1 MKKIFLIIIII
12 IYCIFAPVSNVI
24 YATEQTTQE
33 ELIQSQIQDMNINS
47 IIDKAEKDTK
57 NNIDFNT
64 IFEESLQGKL
74 SQNIII
80 NTVGKI
86 LGTELKESL
95 KMLVSILLI
104 IIIYG
109 LMKNISENLGNNQ
122 TGKIGHFV
130 QIIILITALME
141 VYTHILQIIK
151 ETLETISSFTYML
164 LPLFISLSISTGNI
178 TAATGIQSVILVSI
192 NIITTFINQILIPII
207 IVATVIGIISNIS
220 DEVHMN
226 RLSKYMKST
235 IIWILCIFLTIFT
248 CVLSLE
254 SNLGQGIDQFTS
266 KTTKTAVSTFV
277 PVVGKILGDTVESVL
292 GCTNIIKNAVGTLGV
307 IGTIFIAATP
317 LIRVGLTTLFIYL
330 ISGLAEIV
338 ADEKIV
344 YVLEQ
349 MGDSCKVLLASITT
363 VVIMLIIGF
372 TITMKLGVPS

>member
-1 MKKIFLIIIII
+1 MKKIFLIII

-64 IFEESLQGKL
+64 IFEESLQGKV

-141 VYTHILQIIK
+141 VYTHILQIVK

>member
-1 MKKIFLIIIII
+1 MKKIFLIII

-141 VYTHILQIIK
+141 VYTHILQIVK

-178 TAATGIQSVILVSI
+178 TAATGIQSIILVSI

-363 VVIMLIIGF
+363 VLIMLIIGF

>member
-1 MKKIFLIIIII
+1 MKKIFLIII

-24 YATEQTTQE
+24 YANEQTTQE

-141 VYTHILQIIK
+141 VYTHILQIVK

>member
-1 MKKIFLIIIII
+1 MKKIFLIII

-141 VYTHILQIIK
+141 VYTHILQIVK

>member
-1 MKKIFLIIIII
+1 MKKIFLIIII
-12 IYCIFAPVSNVI
+12 YCIFALVSNVI

-122 TGKIGHFV
+122 TGKIGHFF

-141 VYTHILQIIK
+141 VYTHILQIVK

>member
-1 MKKIFLIIIII
+1 MKKIFLIII

-109 LMKNISENLGNNQ
+109 LMKNNSENLGNNQ

-141 VYTHILQIIK
+141 VYTHILQIVK

>member
-1 MKKIFLIIIII
+1 MKKIFLIIII

-141 VYTHILQIIK
+141 VYTHILQIVK
-151 ETLETISSFTYML
+151 ETLETISSFTYMI

>member
-1 MKKIFLIIIII
+1 MKKIFLIIII

>member
-1 MKKIFLIIIII
+1 MKKIFLIII

-57 NNIDFNT
+57 NNIDLNT
-64 IFEESLQGKL
+64 IFEESLQGSL

-86 LGTELKESL
+86 LGSELKESL

-130 QIIILITALME
+130 QIIILITVLME
-141 VYTHILQIIK
+141 VYTHILQVVK

-248 CVLSLE
+248 CILSLE
-254 SNLGQGIDQFTS
+254 SNLGQGVDQFTS

-307 IGTIFIAATP
+307 IGTIFIAAVP

>member
-1 MKKIFLIIIII
+1 MKKIFLIIII

-235 IIWILCIFLTIFT
+235 IIWILCIFLTILT

>member
-1 MKKIFLIIIII
+1 MKKIFLIII

-141 VYTHILQIIK
+141 VYTHVLQIVK

>member
-1 MKKIFLIIIII
+1 MKKIFLIII

-64 IFEESLQGKL
+64 IFEESLQGNL

-141 VYTHILQIIK
+141 VYTHILQIVK

-207 IVATVIGIISNIS
+207 IVATVIGIISIIS

-317 LIRVGLTTLFIYL
+317 LIRVGITTLFIYL

>member
-1 MKKIFLIIIII
+1 MKKIFLIII

>member
-1 MKKIFLIIIII
+1 MKKIFLIIII

-64 IFEESLQGKL
+64 IFEESLKGNL

-141 VYTHILQIIK
+141 VYTHILQIVK

>member
-1 MKKIFLIIIII
+1 MKKIFLIII

-141 VYTHILQIIK
+141 VYTHILQIVK

-220 DEVHMN
+220 DEVQMN
-226 RLSKYMKST
+226 RLSNYMKST

>member
-1 MKKIFLIIIII
+1 MKKIFLIII

-33 ELIQSQIQDMNINS
+33 ELIQSQIQDININS

-141 VYTHILQIIK
+141 VYTHILQIVK

>member
-1 MKKIFLIIIII
+1 MKKIFLIII

-24 YATEQTTQE
+24 YATEQTTKE

-141 VYTHILQIIK
+141 VYTHILQIVK

>member
-1 MKKIFLIIIII
+1 MKKIFLIIII

-64 IFEESLQGKL
+64 IFEESLQGNL

-141 VYTHILQIIK
+141 VYTHILQIVK

>member
-1 MKKIFLIIIII
+1 MKKVIFILAIFC
-12 IYCIFAPVSNVI
+12 IYSMNLNAI
-24 YATEQTTQE
+24 YAAETTNQDE
-33 ELIQSQIQDMNINS
+33 TIQSQV
-47 IIDKAEKDTK
+47 EEL
-57 NNIDFNT
+57 NIDLIINEVEKNTEISIDLNT
-64 IFEESLQGKL
+64 IFEEALQGSI
-74 SQNIII
+74 SQ
-80 NTVGKI
+80 KI
-86 LGTELKESL
+86 LINIVSRIIGTELKESL

-130 QIIILITALME
+130 QIIILVTVLMK
-141 VYTHILQIIK
+141 VYTQILEIVK
-151 ETLETISSFTYML
+151 NTLETISSFTYML
-164 LPLFISLSISTGNI
+164 LPIFMSLSATTGNI
-178 TAATGIQSVILVSI
+178 TAATGIQSIILIAI

-220 DEVHMN
+220 EEVHMN
-226 RLSKYMKST
+226 KLSKYMKST
-235 IIWILCIFLTIFT
+235 IIWILGILLTIFT
-248 CVLSLE
+248 CILSLE
-254 SNLGQGIDQFTS
+254 SNLGQGVDQFTS

-307 IGTIFIAATP
+307 IGIIFLAIAP
-317 LIRVGLTTLFIYL
+317 LIRIGLTTIFIYL

-372 TITMKLGVPS
+372 TITMKIGVPS

>member
-1 MKKIFLIIIII
+1 MKKIFLIIII
-12 IYCIFAPVSNVI
+12 YCMFAPVSNVI

-141 VYTHILQIIK
+141 VYTHILQIVK

>member
-1 MKKIFLIIIII
+1 MKKIFLIIII
-12 IYCIFAPVSNVI
+12 YCIFALVSNVI

-141 VYTHILQIIK
+141 VYTHILQIVK

>member
-1 MKKIFLIIIII
+1 MKKIFLIIII
-12 IYCIFAPVSNVI
+12 YCIFGPVSNVI

-141 VYTHILQIIK
+141 VYTHILQIVK